1 MSTSIY
7 TAQVL
12 GTLPRLPHRSL
23 LDIFILSNQA
33 KPGCTPEAP
42 YQET

>member
-12 GTLPRLPHRSL
+12 DTLPRLPRRSL
-23 LDIFILSNQA
+23 LVIFILSNQA

>member
-1 MSTSIY
+1 LG
-7 TAQVL
+7 QVL
-12 GTLPRLPHRSL
+12 ATHLIRLPHHSL
-23 LDIFILSNQA
+23 LAQLTLQVQA